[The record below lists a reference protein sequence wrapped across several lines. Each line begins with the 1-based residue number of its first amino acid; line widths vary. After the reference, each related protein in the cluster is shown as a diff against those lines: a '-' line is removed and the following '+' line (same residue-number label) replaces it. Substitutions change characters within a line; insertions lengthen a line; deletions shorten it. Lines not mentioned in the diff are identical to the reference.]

1 MVALLTVLFASLY
14 VTEGTECPQLGVP
27 LNNQI
32 SYFAKK
38 NEGWNVTVD
47 CKLVEEAALLA
58 HRILLGKSLTVSTT
72 WCVYKGLSFDLFDI
86 ASAFTPNH
94 MINMLPWDRIEKTA
108 KLHQPTTYGCAYLFD
123 QRFLSK
129 YWASVCLYKMKK
141 GVNECK

>member
-1 MVALLTVLFASLY
+1 MIALLILLFANLY
-14 VTEGTECPQLGVP
+14 VTEGTECPQLGES
-27 LNNQI
+27 LKNQI
-32 SYFAKK
+32 TYFAKK

-72 WCVYKGLSFDLFDI
+72 WCVYKGLSC
-86 ASAFTPNH
+86 
-94 MINMLPWDRIEKTA
+94 MMLCLYVKPALQIEKTA

-129 YWASVCLYKMKK
+129 YWATVCLYKMKK